1 MFLPAYRSLSQHDR
15 ALMDGRLITYHFY
28 VGGVTLVI
36 LGLVGLSRGEGFSW
50 VAVIF
55 GFASLA
61 MGIALHM
68 LHRYMI
74 RSPYRDSYLATV
86 TVAMG
91 RHRFP
96 LLPSLLG
103 VLVVFSLFVT
113 ILYIATN

>member
-1 MFLPAYRSLSQHDR
+1 MFFPTYRNLSQHDR

-28 VGGVTLVI
+28 VGGATLVV
-36 LGLVGLSRGEGFSW
+36 LGFVGLSRGEGFAW

-61 MGIALHM
+61 MGLALHL

-74 RSPYRDSYLATV
+74 RGPHRDSYLATV

-113 ILYIATN
+113 ILYVVTN